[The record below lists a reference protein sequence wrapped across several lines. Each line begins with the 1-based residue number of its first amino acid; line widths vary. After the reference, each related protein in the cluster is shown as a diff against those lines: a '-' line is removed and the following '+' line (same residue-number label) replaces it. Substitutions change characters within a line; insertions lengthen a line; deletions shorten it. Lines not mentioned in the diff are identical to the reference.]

1 MLSRQGFS
9 PHSQMW
15 PRGCN
20 HRREK
25 MNGIDLSMEA
35 LDLIEAPEVTTGEV
49 LAALGGLAVG
59 IGIGVLIAT

>member
-1 MLSRQGFS
+1 MR
-9 PHSQMW
+9 